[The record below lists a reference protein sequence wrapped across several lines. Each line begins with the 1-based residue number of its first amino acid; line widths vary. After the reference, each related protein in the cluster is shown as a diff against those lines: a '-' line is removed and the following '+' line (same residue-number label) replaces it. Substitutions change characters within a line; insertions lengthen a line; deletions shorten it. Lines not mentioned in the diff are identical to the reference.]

1 LRDVWIRTKKA
12 AVARRRTATLATLVP
27 ISQLIH
33 PKIQITEFNFKKLK
47 EERDNKLYLE
57 Q

>member
-47 EERDNKLYLE
+47 EERDNKIYLE